1 VPLAVVGALLSLFFL
16 KQGLNIYSQIGLIM
30 LIGLVTKN
38 AILIVEYGNQRRNGG
53 ESAREAIIQAAAIRL
68 RPILMTSFTTIFG
81 ILPIALGL
89 GAGGESRRPL
99 GITVVS
105 GLLFSTFLTL
115 VLVPLVYDLLSRFTR
130 AHVEEDGTGP
140 A

>member
-1 VPLAVVGALLSLFFL
+1 
-16 KQGLNIYSQIGLIM
+16 
-30 LIGLVTKN
+30 
-38 AILIVEYGNQRRNGG
+38 
-53 ESAREAIIQAAAIRL
+53 
-68 RPILMTSFTTIFG
+68 IFG

-115 VLVPLVYDLLSRFTR
+115 VLVPLVYDLLARFTR
-130 AHVEEDGTGP
+130 AHVEEDGEGP